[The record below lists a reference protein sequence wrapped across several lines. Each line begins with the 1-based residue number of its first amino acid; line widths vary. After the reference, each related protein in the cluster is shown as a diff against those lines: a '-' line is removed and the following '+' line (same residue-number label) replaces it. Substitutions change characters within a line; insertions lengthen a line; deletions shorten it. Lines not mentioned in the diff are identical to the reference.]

1 MATSPHVLATRAGF
15 DVLKAG
21 GNAIE
26 AAIAIGA
33 TIGVVYP
40 HFCGLGGD
48 AVWLVADRHGDR
60 DCFLGIGQA
69 AAELPKFEN
78 AIPVRGPLSML
89 TSACAVD
96 SWGHA
101 HSYSTR
107 RWRGRMPFSALL
119 ADAIRHV
126 LLKDPR
132 RLRRPE
138 PWGSNASYSILT
150 ISFRH
155 KGALLRAGEHNLSV
169 AHLAPPWLDRK
180 RVNPVNQYGLS
191 ASIPIH
197 ENLTFL
203 RYLHVKDAAL
213 MEAAIAARE
222 SSDQKDAAL
231 GVDRDSR
238 RIGNRAAERG
248 TPVRSG

>member
-1 MATSPHVLATRAGF
+1 MIASGRNGMATSPHVLATRAGF

-69 AAELPKFEN
+69 AAELPAFQH
-78 AIPVRGPLSML
+78 AIPLRGPLSML

-96 SWGHA
+96 TWGHA
-101 HSYSTR
+101 HSYSIR

-119 ADAIRHV
+119 ADAIRHAREGFPV
-126 LLKDPR
+126 SRSQAFWLDFR
-132 RLRRPE
+132 RSEAGDLARICGSLHAGRGCARGREPFPAGRPGAVARTHRARRPAQFLRRAN
-138 PWGSNASYSILT
+138 WRS
-150 ISFRH
+150 
-155 KGALLRAGEHNLSV
+155 ALWPG
-169 AHLAPPWLDRK
+169 
-180 RVNPVNQYGLS
+180 
-191 ASIPIH
+191 
-197 ENLTFL
+197 
-203 RYLHVKDAAL
+203 
-213 MEAAIAARE
+213 
-222 SSDQKDAAL
+222 
-231 GVDRDSR
+231 SR
-238 RIGNRAAERG
+238 RRG
-248 TPVRSG
+248 RR